1 MYAQVAAMALSQLTC
16 HEGTE
21 LWLIQEG
28 AVTGFNQLMHAQNN
42 YTRLIAVQALINL
55 LTFVPPQRYV

>member
-1 MYAQVAAMALSQLTC
+1 MALGQLTC
-16 HEGTE
+16 FEGTE

-28 AVTGFNQLMHAQNN
+28 GVTGFTQLMHAQNS

-55 LTFVPPQRYV
+55 LTFVPPQRYVSL